1 MTHSAPDPK
10 MVEYI
15 TTGKSAIIY
24 SIDNER
30 VLKEYFENDRRDVE
44 FQAYSR
50 LGSHPNIVRYLGYKG
65 THSIIL
71 ERGEDI
77 RTLYQNQNVSQISL
91 LTKTRW
97 IRQAAEGLQY
107 IHQRGIIHADVG
119 VSNMIIVNDCLKII
133 DFEGCSIDGKPADSC
148 YQWFSYR
155 PSPTVSIQTDIFA
168 YGCAV
173 YEIITGQPPYYEF
186 ETYPDRYVEQ
196 MYTAYQF
203 PDVARLPLGE
213 LILHC
218 WHGQFRT
225 MDEVIQKLEAS
236 QRSTSKR
243 GRKAVTWAAVSSYLV
258 LLVFAM

>member
-1 MTHSAPDPK
+1 MAHSAPDPK

-30 VLKEYFENDRRDVE
+30 ILKEYFEDDRRDVE

-119 VSNMIIVNDCLKII
+119 V
-133 DFEGCSIDGKPADSC
+133 
-148 YQWFSYR
+148 
-155 PSPTVSIQTDIFA
+155 
-168 YGCAV
+168 
-173 YEIITGQPPYYEF
+173 
-186 ETYPDRYVEQ
+186 
-196 MYTAYQF
+196 
-203 PDVARLPLGE
+203 
-213 LILHC
+213 
-218 WHGQFRT
+218 
-225 MDEVIQKLEAS
+225 
-236 QRSTSKR
+236 
-243 GRKAVTWAAVSSYLV
+243 
-258 LLVFAM
+258 